1 MSIWHVSGT
10 AGTQCYWLNTELAL
24 LLLLNWDPAAACKGR
39 GPSGGDAPAPGQE
52 AATGADAQDD
62 DPLATELLPSL
73 TQTTASSNGWGP
85 STEQLESLPG
95 LPQRLPSQHA
105 CREAPHAVISAVWR
119 HLCCVTRVTS
129 VWTSWRTSGQH
140 CVCDVRTILLSMQGL
155 LGEPNINSALN
166 THAKFWRNN
175 LLQETY
181 SEQVSLQMP
190 WRDCLLSPCVV
201 FSFSSG
207 GLSFLWFL
215 CRKPVLVSC
224 GAIVWFLF
232 I

>member
-1 MSIWHVSGT
+1 MPIKEEVPVGVTHWPLGKKLQQELMLKTIILWRQNFCLPWLRPPPLQATIT
-10 AGTQCYWLNTELAL
+10 ACLQG
-24 LLLLNWDPAAACKGR
+24 
-39 GPSGGDAPAPGQE
+39 
-52 AATGADAQDD
+52 
-62 DPLATELLPSL
+62 
-73 TQTTASSNGWGP
+73 SS
-85 STEQLESLPG
+85 S
-95 LPQRLPSQHA
+95 R
-105 CREAPHAVISAVWR
+105 R

-175 LLQETY
+175 LLQETLLRAGFPANALTWL
-181 SEQVSLQMP
+181 SS
-190 WRDCLLSPCVV
+190 LSPCVV
-201 FSFSSG
+201 FSFSLG

-224 GAIVWFLF
+224 AIVWFLF

>member
-1 MSIWHVSGT
+1 MGVTHWPLGKKLQQELMLKTIILWRQNFCLPWLRPPPLQMGGTIHRT
-10 AGTQCYWLNTELAL
+10 AGKSPGTS
-24 LLLLNWDPAAACKGR
+24 PAASITACLQG
-39 GPSGGDAPAPGQE
+39 
-52 AATGADAQDD
+52 
-62 DPLATELLPSL
+62 
-73 TQTTASSNGWGP
+73 SS
-85 STEQLESLPG
+85 S
-95 LPQRLPSQHA
+95 R
-105 CREAPHAVISAVWR
+105 RY
-119 HLCCVTRVTS
+119 LCCVTRVTS

-181 SEQVSLQMP
+181 SEQVSLQAP
-190 WRDCLLSPCVV
+190 WRDCPACLSPCVV

-224 GAIVWFLF
+224 AAIVWFLF